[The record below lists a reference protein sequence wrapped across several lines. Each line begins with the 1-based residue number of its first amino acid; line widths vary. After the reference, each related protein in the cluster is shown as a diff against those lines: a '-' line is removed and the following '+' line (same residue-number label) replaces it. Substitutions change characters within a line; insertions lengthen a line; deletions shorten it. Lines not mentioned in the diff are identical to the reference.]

1 MIVIKHSV
9 NSIEQL
15 KSTPTDFGVH
25 AEIRSYNNRIIIN
38 RDAFLDGDS
47 LEDYIKS
54 FKHSFLV
61 LDVKTEGI
69 ENKSI
74 EIVEKAG
81 IKDYIFVNVPSSS
94 IKKFIGRDFTKFA
107 VRFSDMEPIES
118 LKFWEGRAQWVWV
131 DIFRDF
137 PLNEENSAIL
147 KKNFKVCTISP
158 EIIGIRAGL
167 ERYRGKMMTFKI
179 DAVCTDLPELWKF

>member
-1 MIVIKHSV
+1 MIVIKHRV

-15 KSTPTDFGVH
+15 KSTPTDFGVD

-47 LEDYIKS
+47 LEDYVKS

-94 IKKFIGRDFTKFA
+94 IKKFIGRNFTKFA
-107 VRFSDMEPIES
+107 VRFSDMESTES

-137 PLNEENSAIL
+137 PLNEENAAIL
-147 KKNFKVCTISP
+147 KKSFKVCTISP